1 MTVKQQITNPSID
14 SFMKLIFNFRQLGH
28 NMKLKNVSDC
38 RKVLST
44 PCLNNYSGNKL
55 KSLHLKLA
63 RFCII

>member
-44 PCLNNYSGNKL
+44 PLV
-55 KSLHLKLA
+55 
-63 RFCII
+63 